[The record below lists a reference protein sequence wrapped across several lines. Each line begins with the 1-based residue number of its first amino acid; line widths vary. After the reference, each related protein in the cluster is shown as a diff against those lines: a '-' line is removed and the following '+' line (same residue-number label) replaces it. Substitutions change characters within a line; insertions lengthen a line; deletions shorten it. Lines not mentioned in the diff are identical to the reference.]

1 MKQLITCICV
11 LNTLEGPRST
21 GTQILA
27 KAKKKVIGVL
37 FLMGLT
43 VVASCELAT
52 STKPQAKSVD
62 KTDEL
67 TIFLTGN
74 ELSALKPCGCS
85 GGQLG
90 GLERRWAV
98 LNSVP
103 KQKRLIVD
111 TGSFVKSD
119 SEQELIKFNI
129 IIEAFRLLD
138 YDVVNLSE
146 KDIEICRNLGLLDS
160 IGSIFNIISSHG
172 ASDVNM
178 PVKFTKRLSLKGQT
192 VVVTVAAFNAKSD
205 FDELNRVAP
214 IEQIEQLFTPHQK
227 PGTAEHSSGAGRGIN
242 ILILNHCDPAIINSI
257 AERVPIVDCLV
268 CPADSDE
275 PRIIGDPNKRP
286 LVFSVGRFGR
296 YVSRLQIRTDK
307 NKLKLS
313 FLPIPIKETLEQ
325 ESSLVELYKDYQ
337 QFVKESNLL
346 EKYPRVPLPNGLE
359 YTGSESCMYCHDYEY
374 QKWKDAALREPGSE
388 AHAHAYATLEQAGS
402 QFDPECVICHVVGM
416 EYESGFVSEEKTSHL
431 KNVGCENCH
440 GPGSEHIRTL
450 GIARTTEPK
459 SVCLD
464 CHTPEQSGDYA
475 GNERSF
481 LEKIIHWG
489 EPNAVGHVK

>member
-1 MKQLITCICV
+1 MKQLVTCICV
-11 LNTLEGPRST
+11 LSPLEGPPPSAGR

-74 ELSALKPCGCS
+74 ELGALKPCGCS

-98 LNSVP
+98 LNSAP

-119 SEQELIKFNI
+119 SEQDLIKFNI
-129 IIEAFRLLD
+129 ITEAFRLLD

-146 KDIEICRNLGLLDS
+146 KDIEICNNLGLLGS
-160 IGSIFNIISSHG
+160 IGSDLSIISSHG
-172 ASDVNM
+172 AADVNV
-178 PVKFTKRLSLKGQT
+178 PAKFTKRLSLKGKT
-192 VVVTVAAFNAKSD
+192 VVVTVAAFNAKS
-205 FDELNRVAP
+205 AP
-214 IEQIEQLFTPHQK
+214 IEQIEELFTPHQK
-227 PGTAEHSSGAGRGIN
+227 RLSGAGHAIN
-242 ILILNHCDPAIINSI
+242 ILILNHCDPAIIDSI
-257 AERVPIVDCLV
+257 AKRAPIVDCLV

-296 YVSRLQIRTDK
+296 YIGRLQISEAAK
-307 NKLKLS
+307 GKGKLKLS
-313 FLPIPIKETLEQ
+313 FRAIPVEENLEQ
-325 ESSLVELYKDYQ
+325 HSSLVELYKYYQ
-337 QFVKESNLL
+337 QFVKERNLL
-346 EKYPRVPLPNGLE
+346 
-359 YTGSESCMYCHDYEY
+359 
-374 QKWKDAALREPGSE
+374 
-388 AHAHAYATLEQAGS
+388 
-402 QFDPECVICHVVGM
+402 
-416 EYESGFVSEEKTSHL
+416 
-431 KNVGCENCH
+431 
-440 GPGSEHIRTL
+440 
-450 GIARTTEPK
+450 
-459 SVCLD
+459 
-464 CHTPEQSGDYA
+464 
-475 GNERSF
+475 
-481 LEKIIHWG
+481 
-489 EPNAVGHVK
+489 